1 MVYGI
6 LIRKPERV
14 VEVTNPERL
23 DNLVIRLFRHAER
36 DVIPVRPF
44 QNQMSDIKN
53 WIRPTGQL
61 DLAGE

>member
-1 MVYGI
+1 MVDGI

-14 VEVTNPERL
+14 VEVADPERL
-23 DNLVIRLFRHAER
+23 RNPVVRLFHHPER

-61 DLAGE
+61 DLPGE